1 MSGTNLRKEPE
12 VSNATTN
19 PSDQIRSMQPIMYTA
34 LILALVGVFV
44 AFLALDKANESGGAA
59 APAAAAPAPAAGG
72 AAVAGSI
79 QLADFSFSGDMEF
92 SGADFGIELSNV
104 GQTVHNLEIVGVAA
118 SDNVDPGASAV
129 LDVTGIE
136 PGTYEI
142 RCTIPG
148 HAEQGMDGEI
158 TVS

>member
-1 MSGTNLRKEPE
+1 M
-12 VSNATTN
+12 
-19 PSDQIRSMQPIMYTA
+19 
-34 LILALVGVFV
+34 
-44 AFLALDKANESGGAA
+44 
-59 APAAAAPAPAAGG
+59 
-72 AAVAGSI
+72 AGSI

-92 SGADFGIELSNV
+92 TGADFGIELSNV
-104 GQTVHNLEIVGVAA
+104 GQTVHILEIVGVAA